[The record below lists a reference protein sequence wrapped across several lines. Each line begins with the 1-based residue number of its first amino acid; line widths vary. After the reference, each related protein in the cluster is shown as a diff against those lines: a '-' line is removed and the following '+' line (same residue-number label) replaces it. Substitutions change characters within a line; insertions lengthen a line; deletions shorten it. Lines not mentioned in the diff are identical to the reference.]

1 MRTAMFT
8 LPCVAVLNEHYSSQ
22 KSYLGQENI
31 FRILV
36 FKSLWNSKS
45 STSSRTSLASCFL
58 STLTMCY
65 LSLVIYLL
73 SLRVCAYPKN
83 EAMMI
88 GAICLIFLKKKKIGT
103 TYFYQA
109 LPHFDCNYLT
119 LAHCL
124 RLFQLN
130 LFQEAH
136 LRPKRAYF
144 QICHGSNQKSYHAY
158 LLIRKQILVSISR

>member
-1 MRTAMFT
+1 MFT

-65 LSLVIYLL
+65 LSLIIYIL

-83 EAMMI
+83 EAMM
-88 GAICLIFLKKKKIGT
+88 GAFCFLLKKKLHSTVLRIMYPLGIL
-103 TYFYQA
+103 FNLIA
-109 LPHFDCNYLT
+109 IILP
-119 LAHCL
+119 
-124 RLFQLN
+124 
-130 LFQEAH
+130 
-136 LRPKRAYF
+136 
-144 QICHGSNQKSYHAY
+144 
-158 LLIRKQILVSISR
+158 